1 MGGYSFGAN
10 ETDAKTKSK
19 SAVSLKGKNKS
30 KEQEQNDEEGED
42 QLFQKGNNNQS
53 KRQQNNIGTQIS
65 SQLTDVTQ
73 AITQQ
78 DNPFMSFTQVNEI
91 DINDFQ
97 QENLIFQD
105 NHQGDFN
112 HDLYHY
118 CIQDK
123 LKQKEYEYFQKL
135 SLDFYTQQRIPQN
148 EYNDLKQML
157 HRQKEILE
165 KQPCVNVNSLL
176 NFEKKLNQLERLWEE
191 IKVEL
196 KNSQTKQSKQ
206 EQLFQNNKSY
216 SKIGTQQQRNIE
228 GSENCN
234 FKYINQNEYGQDYM
248 EYNDDNSYEKENNK
262 YNENNNIKY
271 LKQNQSGNSKNS
283 QKIVYQFIKP
293 NKKVGG
299 VKTEHSPQNFRESPY
314 QANHNNNI
322 NQNGNNLNSRQ
333 PNIQSTSHSPKSRS
347 NPQKPMNHNGVQI
360 QRMYAPFN
368 ISKSNQ
374 QINGYQKNQNDPA
387 QYSRIKSTA
396 TRDYSPSSRPIN
408 NSSIKAV
415 KISDN
420 STNMGNMSKEQ
431 RGGQSTAQTQDS
443 LNYGN
448 EIGNKKFVQAQR
460 YQDSENLLY
469 TQKVKII
476 QREVNTNNTLNRS
489 ASPNNGRM
497 IAKDNQIQRTNFLV
511 NKTSSSSNN
520 VNNKNKQLN
529 NSSPIKKESN
539 QFFRITSSKK
549 QSNEQVQK
557 SPQQEANNK
566 SIKVASNI
574 QSTKK
579 RPNSPHNN
587 QRFKKLEQQNN

>member
-1 MGGYSFGAN
+1 MGGYSFGVN
-10 ETDAKTKSK
+10 EADAKAKSK

-30 KEQEQNDEEGED
+30 KELQHKEEEEED
-42 QLFQKGNNNQS
+42 QQIEKDNNNQT

-65 SQLTDVTQ
+65 SQFTDATQ
-73 AITQQ
+73 TITQQ
-78 DNPFMSFTQVNEI
+78 DKQFMSFTQVNEI
-91 DINDFQ
+91 DINEFQ

-105 NHQGDFN
+105 NQQGDFN

-157 HRQKEILE
+157 QRQKELLE

-176 NFEKKLNQLERLWEE
+176 NFEKKLNQLERIWEE

-196 KNSQTKQSKQ
+196 KNSQSKQSKQ
-206 EQLFQNNKSY
+206 DQIFQNNKSFN
-216 SKIGTQQQRNIE
+216 KMGIKQLRNLE
-228 GSENCN
+228 GSENYN
-234 FKYINQNEYGQDYM
+234 FKYINQNEQEQSFM

-262 YNENNNIKY
+262 YNQNNNIKY
-271 LKQNQSGNSKNS
+271 LKQSQSGNSKNS

-293 NKKVGG
+293 NKKAGG
-299 VKTEHSPQNFRESPY
+299 VKTEQSPQNFSESPNS
-314 QANHNNNI
+314 ANHNNNI
-322 NQNGNNLNSRQ
+322 NQNNLNNGQ

-374 QINGYQKNQNDPA
+374 QINGYQKNQNDPT
-387 QYSRIKSTA
+387 QQPRIKSTA
-396 TRDYSPSSRPIN
+396 TRDYSPQRPIN

-415 KISDN
+415 KISEN
-420 STNMGNMSKEQ
+420 SVNIGNISKEQ

-448 EIGNKKFVQAQR
+448 EIGNKKLAQGQR

-476 QREVNTNNTLNRS
+476 QKETNTNNALNRS

-497 IAKDNQIQRTNFLV
+497 IIKDHQIQRTNFIV

-520 VNNKNKQLN
+520 TNNKNKLQN

-557 SPQQEANNK
+557 SPQQEVNNK

-587 QRFKKLEQQNN
+587 LRFKKLEQQNN